1 MFTIHFLIEATY
13 GSHFPF
19 KVYTWVFIFSRRAAP
34 AVIFRRINLVAA
46 MKWNRIELI
55 RYTSF
60 TRTHMG
66 PPVIKSQNHVR
77 RH

>member
-1 MFTIHFLIEATY
+1 MVLISLLESILGFL
-13 GSHFPF
+13 G
-19 KVYTWVFIFSRRAAP
+19 IFSRRAAP